1 MRGEVFP
8 LSAAG
13 LSIGRDAGN
22 DVVVSDRALS
32 RRHCRLSAQS
42 GAFMISDLG
51 SRNGTFVNGMPVREQ
66 SLHDRD
72 QISLGNSILLFQ
84 LDDER
89 PAEQPPVE
97 VEEDDPAREKTVTLH
112 GERTPYLQPD
122 SMSRVARSLNLL
134 LTIAGRIAGIHDTES
149 LAWQVL
155 GLTFDAIPAD
165 RGALLLLSN
174 GPEEFAAAAA
184 WDRASGPNHP
194 VRVNGAIV
202 REALRERIAIT
213 RSEPA
218 AKQAGDGGSEAASAP
233 RSVLCVPLAAG
244 DKVLGAFYFD
254 ARNSGRSFDE
264 SDVQVAAGIAGIAS
278 LALENAAYIQRLQEE
293 NRRLNAEVHMD
304 HNMVGESPNMQEV
317 FRFIARVARSDSTV
331 LLQGES
337 GTGKELVAR
346 SIHRN
351 SARAA
356 GPFVAI
362 NCAALTET
370 LLETELFGHEK
381 GAFTGA
387 LAIKKGKVEV
397 ADGGS
402 LFLDEVSEL
411 APGLQAKLLRVLQ
424 EREFERV
431 GGVRTIK
438 TDFRLIAATN
448 KDLEDAV
455 KQGAFRQD
463 LFYRLNVVSL
473 TMPPLRE
480 RREDIPLLAEYFINK
495 LSQKCKTHP
504 RPLSPAARDCLSQYN
519 WPGNV
524 RELENAMERALVLG
538 FTGSILPED
547 LPDALLESG
556 SEARS
561 GGEYHAAVKEMKK
574 RLIQQA
580 LEQSGGSFTEAAKQL
595 GLHPNYL
602 HRLIRNL
609 EIPPPA
615 KGSRRGA

>member
-218 AKQAGDGGSEAASAP
+218 AKQAGDGGS
-233 RSVLCVPLAAG
+233 
-244 DKVLGAFYFD
+244 
-254 ARNSGRSFDE
+254 
-264 SDVQVAAGIAGIAS
+264 
-278 LALENAAYIQRLQEE
+278 
-293 NRRLNAEVHMD
+293 
-304 HNMVGESPNMQEV
+304 
-317 FRFIARVARSDSTV
+317 
-331 LLQGES
+331 
-337 GTGKELVAR
+337 
-346 SIHRN
+346 
-351 SARAA
+351 
-356 GPFVAI
+356 
-362 NCAALTET
+362 
-370 LLETELFGHEK
+370 
-381 GAFTGA
+381 
-387 LAIKKGKVEV
+387 
-397 ADGGS
+397 
-402 LFLDEVSEL
+402 
-411 APGLQAKLLRVLQ
+411 
-424 EREFERV
+424 
-431 GGVRTIK
+431 
-438 TDFRLIAATN
+438 
-448 KDLEDAV
+448 
-455 KQGAFRQD
+455 
-463 LFYRLNVVSL
+463 
-473 TMPPLRE
+473 
-480 RREDIPLLAEYFINK
+480 
-495 LSQKCKTHP
+495 
-504 RPLSPAARDCLSQYN
+504 
-519 WPGNV
+519 
-524 RELENAMERALVLG
+524 
-538 FTGSILPED
+538 
-547 LPDALLESG
+547 
-556 SEARS
+556 
-561 GGEYHAAVKEMKK
+561 
-574 RLIQQA
+574 
-580 LEQSGGSFTEAAKQL
+580 
-595 GLHPNYL
+595 
-602 HRLIRNL
+602 
-609 EIPPPA
+609 
-615 KGSRRGA
+615 